1 MLTPEDDWMKTLVSV
16 LAVLLGFLVGCSG
29 GLGRKTA
36 GETIDKSLQGTNG
49 RASFMRSAWLL
60 VILGL
65 LLGCTKGTL
74 DRETAAEKI
83 NTHFS
88 VAQRYLIFY
97 VGRIG
102 SHCSYM
108 EVGGRKDEI
117 DMNPAESIAT
127 VVAMKAGYVTVT
139 PDGNGYWKVDLT
151 DKGRAFM
158 TAQHQKLYS
167 HQVQMGCDFEQA
179 RFAIAKASVV
189 RVTGV
194 TTGEDSRLV
203 GYQWKW
209 APTELGIALRE
220 NGDLYSKLAPD
231 ERVYL
236 RENANFLGFS
246 GPDLPIPVPP
256 EGTTSLATAKFN
268 HYDDGWRLE

>member
-29 GLGRKTA
+29 GLSRKTA
-36 GETIDKSLQGTNG
+36 GATIDKSLQGTNG

-74 DRETAAEKI
+74 DRETAAAKI
-83 NTHFS
+83 NRRFRIE
-88 VAQRYLIFY
+88 QRDLLFD
-97 VGRIG
+97 VGRIA
-102 SHCSYM
+102 SHCYV
-108 EVGGRKDEI
+108 EVAGRKYETDL
-117 DMNPAESIAT
+117 NPAENVPTII
-127 VVAMKAGYVTVT
+127 AMKAGYVNVT
-139 PDGNGYWKVDLT
+139 PDGKGYWKVALT
-151 DKGRAFM
+151 DKGQAFM
-158 TAQHQKLYS
+158 TAQHQRLYGRE
-167 HQVQMGCDFEQA
+167 VNMGCDFEQA
-179 RFAIAKASVV
+179 QFAIAKASVV
-189 RVTGV
+189 QVTGV

-203 GYQWKW
+203 GYRWKW

-220 NGDLYSKLAPD
+220 NGDLYLKLAPN
-231 ERVYL
+231 ERAYL
-236 RENANFLGFS
+236 RDNLNLLGS

-256 EGTTSLATAKFN
+256 EGTINVATAKFN